1 MCTSTR
7 RSLVAIA
14 GLLAVLLLAG
24 CDFTSE
30 STERRR
36 KFDDVGEIDVY
47 GREETF
53 SYGGKHVQEGRPA
66 SDPQYVGRKHA
77 YEVGEISIDDEP
89 VVRPQ
94 RRAPRVYME
103 RVHPSVSIQPRN
115 APAPRPAPE
124 YRVNRPATGTSS

>member
-1 MCTSTR
+1 MCTSAR
-7 RSLVAIA
+7 RSVVAIA
-14 GLLAVLLLAG
+14 ALLVAVFLAG

-47 GREETF
+47 GREDTF
-53 SYGGKHVQEGRPA
+53 SYGGRHVLDGQPE

-89 VVRPQ
+89 VVR
-94 RRAPRVYME
+94 RRAPRVQME
-103 RVHPSVSIQPRN
+103 RIHPSVSVQPRN

-124 YRVNRPATGTSS
+124 YRISS